1 MLTTGDEQLRVK
13 VSGKANS
20 ITDLENIVIT
30 GFNQDI
36 FKLSD
41 FAEIVRTYPD
51 PMKNTLHLNNK
62 QAIGISISMESGYN
76 IIDLGERVDKCMSEL
91 HAQMPAGYDFE
102 KISFQPDIVRDAIN
116 DFMIN
121 LIMSVA
127 TVVLILMITMGLRS
141 GLIIGGGLAL
151 TVVATFPFLYVT
163 DGTLQRI
170 SLGAFIVAMGMLVDN
185 AIVVI
190 DGILVEC
197 SSKADAVKAHLLS
210 LPNVQPGPFRSN
222 AYRSFCISSSCSVK
236 RHSRNLCSRFVC
248 CIVYITAT

>member
-1 MLTTGDEQLRVK
+1 
-13 VSGKANS
+13 
-20 ITDLENIVIT
+20 
-30 GFNQDI
+30 
-36 FKLSD
+36 
-41 FAEIVRTYPD
+41 
-51 PMKNTLHLNNK
+51 MKNTLHLNNK

-102 KISFQPDIVRDAIN
+102 KIFFQPVIVLDAIN

-127 TVVLILMITMGLRS
+127 SVVLILMITMGLRS

-190 DGILVEC
+190 DGILVRMQQQGRR
-197 SSKADAVKAHLLS
+197 SKS
-210 LPNVQPGPFRSN
+210 TFTIPPNVQPGP
-222 AYRSFCISSSCSVK
+222 
-236 RHSRNLCSRFVC
+236 L
-248 CIVYITAT
+248 